1 MAKKDKN
8 DDEAAGDP
16 EVKLTAVTTLLPDP
30 NDVKHNPN
38 LLVETLRKAPAR
50 NHPRA
55 RSDAA
60 LFLWD
65 LSLNDPD
72 ARVRMCT
79 EEFAGAC
86 QVALRDGDVVDRSAT
101 ASLVREASGWAEA
114 RPLVAAAGGLVE
126 RLCDL
131 LDDRHV
137 AESAKPPGRLND
149 TGTSSKKRG
158 GHASAE
164 MSARSARQSRQSDT
178 AAARAAAAHALR
190 ELTSTCEL
198 RRLAAPTP
206 VKGKPPRVRLD
217 VLVRAA
223 SIAPDAAKRA
233 AETPDAWRTRTA
245 CLETLHQCMDP
256 ARNKDAR
263 RARADAFGDAS
274 DASDAALASA
284 LAVFSEALVCADAPP
299 EARRAAAWC
308 LAHGT
313 HDEHRR
319 DLVLADPVACLALR
333 RALRRENGDLATRA
347 GVAAAVAN
355 LAGVSSSVS
364 SSARADDGEA
374 AGGDDAALG
383 SSALEESRS
392 LRARARALEGRLGAL
407 KKIPKDELKPAD
419 AEEKN
424 ACVAELKK
432 MARVFAGELVGALS
446 PAERAAAR
454 LARRRA
460 EQTLE
465 RTNPLGPLCR
475 LIAPPG
481 ENPGDASDDDAD
493 DAGTVRARRDDD
505 SGGDDDRRPFA
516 SVASSPGVIERTVS
530 DAIDGSHGETRTET
544 DDAGTADATGVP
556 DATSAKADGDG
567 ETNAVLDAASANA
580 GVVPVANA
588 AGAEDADAE
597 AGASITEGDDSKAP
611 NQPNNLVVGQAEAIA
626 AAATALR
633 RLTAHPD
640 ARAAAKLVSLRA
652 HERLLWHLAHSK
664 DVATRRDCRETLR
677 QLARD
682 AAAKAAI
689 QAVPDAPA
697 LASRAFE
704 NADAAAVSE
713 RGDVRGDENAA
724 RLDALVPGLVAASA
738 RRRPAEEIR
747 AKRAAEYRARGTGV
761 REAQAV

>member
-8 DDEAAGDP
+8 DDEAAGEP

-72 ARVRMCT
+72 ARVKMCT

-114 RPLVAAAGGLVE
+114 RPLVAAASGLVE

-137 AESAKPPGRLND
+137 AESAKRALDD
-149 TGTSSKKRG
+149 TAASSKKQG
-158 GHASAE
+158 GHASAS
-164 MSARSARQSRQSDT
+164 SARSADGDADT
-178 AAARAAAAHALR
+178 AAARAAAAQALR

-198 RRLAAPTP
+198 RRAAAPAP
-206 VKGKPPRVRLD
+206 KKGKPPRVRLD

-274 DASDAALASA
+274 DAAAAALSSA
-284 LAVFSEALVCADAPP
+284 LAVFSEALVCADAPL

-308 LAHGT
+308 LAHST
-313 HDEHRR
+313 HDDHRR

-333 RALRRENGDLATRA
+333 RALRREDGDLATRA

-355 LAGVSSSVS
+355 LAGVSSS
-364 SSARADDGEA
+364 ARADDGEA
-374 AGGDDAALG
+374 VGGDDAALE

-432 MARVFAGELVGALS
+432 MARVFAGELVGAVS

-460 EQTLE
+460 EETLD
-465 RTNPLGPLCR
+465 RVNPLGPLCR

-493 DAGTVRARRDDD
+493 DAGTVLRRDDD
-505 SGGDDDRRPFA
+505 DDDRRLSA
-516 SVASSPGVIERTVS
+516 SVASSPGIVERVVP
-530 DAIDGSHGETRTET
+530 DANDAGGSGAGTKT

-556 DATSAKADGDG
+556 DATETKVDGDG
-567 ETNAVLDAASANA
+567 VTNATNAVLDAASANA
-580 GVVPVANA
+580 GVVPVAGA
-588 AGAEDADAE
+588 AGADAE
-597 AGASITEGDDSKAP
+597 ADAEADASITGGDDSRSP
-611 NQPNNLVVGQAEAIA
+611 NQPNAPVVGPGGGDRGGGVGAASAHRAPRRACCGEA
-626 AAATALR
+626 R
-633 RLTAHPD
+633 VF
-640 ARAAAKLVSLRA
+640 ARA
-652 HERLLWHLAHSK
+652 
-664 DVATRRDCRETLR
+664 
-677 QLARD
+677 
-682 AAAKAAI
+682 
-689 QAVPDAPA
+689 
-697 LASRAFE
+697 RAF
-704 NADAAAVSE
+704 AVAPQPQQG
-713 RGDVRGDENAA
+713 RRHAA
-724 RLDALVPGLVAASA
+724 RLPRDAASA
-738 RRRPAEEIR
+738 RARRGGESGHPGCSG
-747 AKRAAEYRARGTGV
+747 RARACQPRV
-761 REAQAV
+761 RERGRAERLRSRRRSSR

>member
-8 DDEAAGDP
+8 DDEAAGEP

-72 ARVRMCT
+72 ARVKMCT

-114 RPLVAAAGGLVE
+114 RPLVAAASGLVE

-137 AESAKPPGRLND
+137 AESAKRALDD
-149 TGTSSKKRG
+149 TAASSKKQG
-158 GHASAE
+158 GHASAS
-164 MSARSARQSRQSDT
+164 SARSADGDADT
-178 AAARAAAAHALR
+178 AAARAAAAQALR

-198 RRLAAPTP
+198 RRAAAPAP
-206 VKGKPPRVRLD
+206 KKGKPPRVRLD

-274 DASDAALASA
+274 DAAAAALSSA
-284 LAVFSEALVCADAPP
+284 LAVFSEALVCADAPL

-308 LAHGT
+308 LAHST
-313 HDEHRR
+313 HDDHRR

-333 RALRRENGDLATRA
+333 RALRREDGDLATRA

-355 LAGVSSSVS
+355 LAGVSSS
-364 SSARADDGEA
+364 ARADDGEA
-374 AGGDDAALG
+374 VGGDDAALE

-392 LRARARALEGRLGAL
+392 LRARARARGAPRRAEEDPEGRAQARGRRGKKRVRRGAQE
-407 KKIPKDELKPAD
+407 DG
-419 AEEKN
+419 
-424 ACVAELKK
+424 
-432 MARVFAGELVGALS
+432 ARVRGRTRGAVS

-454 LARRRA
+454 LARRRRA
-460 EQTLE
+460 EETLD
-465 RTNPLGPLCR
+465 RVNPLGPLCR

-493 DAGTVRARRDDD
+493 DAGTVLRRDDD
-505 SGGDDDRRPFA
+505 DDDRRLSA
-516 SVASSPGVIERTVS
+516 SVASSPGIVERVVP
-530 DAIDGSHGETRTET
+530 DANDAGGSGAGTKT

-556 DATSAKADGDG
+556 DATETKADGDG
-567 ETNAVLDAASANA
+567 VTNATNAVLDAASANA
-580 GVVPVANA
+580 GVVPVAGA
-588 AGAEDADAE
+588 AGADAE
-597 AGASITEGDDSKAP
+597 ADAERTRQSPEGDDSRSP
-611 NQPNNLVVGQAEAIA
+611 NQPNAPVVGQAEAIA
-626 AAATALR
+626 AAALALR

-640 ARAAAKLVSLRA
+640 ARVAAKLVSLRA
-652 HERLLWHLAHSK
+652 HERLLWHLSHSK

-677 QLARD
+677 QLARG

-697 LASRAFE
+697 LASRAFA
-704 NADAAAVSE
+704 NADAPSVSD
-713 RGDVRGDENAA
+713 RGDGALGDENTA
-724 RLDALVPGLVAASA
+724 RLDALVPGLVAYSA
-738 RRRPAEEIR
+738 RRRTAEEIK
-747 AKRAAEYRARGTGV
+747 ATRAAAYRTRGSGV

>member
-8 DDEAAGDP
+8 DDEAAGEP

-72 ARVRMCT
+72 ARVKMCT

-114 RPLVAAAGGLVE
+114 RPLVAAASGLVE

-137 AESAKPPGRLND
+137 AESAKRALDD
-149 TGTSSKKRG
+149 TAASSKKQG
-158 GHASAE
+158 GHASAS
-164 MSARSARQSRQSDT
+164 SARSADGDADT
-178 AAARAAAAHALR
+178 AAARAAAAQALR

-198 RRLAAPTP
+198 RRAAAPAP
-206 VKGKPPRVRLD
+206 KKGNPPRVRLD

-274 DASDAALASA
+274 DAAAAALSSA
-284 LAVFSEALVCADAPP
+284 LAVFSEALVCADAPL

-308 LAHGT
+308 LAHST
-313 HDEHRR
+313 HDDHRR

-333 RALRRENGDLATRA
+333 RALRREDGDLATRA

-355 LAGVSSSVS
+355 LAGVSSS
-364 SSARADDGEA
+364 ARADDGEA
-374 AGGDDAALG
+374 VGGDDAALE

-432 MARVFAGELVGALS
+432 MARVFAGELVGAVS

-460 EQTLE
+460 EETLD
-465 RTNPLGPLCR
+465 RVNPLGPLCR

-493 DAGTVRARRDDD
+493 DAGTVLRRDDD
-505 SGGDDDRRPFA
+505 DDDRRLSA
-516 SVASSPGVIERTVS
+516 SVASSPGIVERVVP
-530 DAIDGSHGETRTET
+530 DANDAGGSGAGTKT

-556 DATSAKADGDG
+556 DATETKADGDG
-567 ETNAVLDAASANA
+567 VTNATNAVLDAASANA
-580 GVVPVANA
+580 GVVPVAGA
-588 AGAEDADAE
+588 AGADAE
-597 AGASITEGDDSKAP
+597 ADAEADASITGGDDSRSP
-611 NQPNNLVVGQAEAIA
+611 NQPNAPVVGQAEAIA
-626 AAATALR
+626 AAALALR

-640 ARAAAKLVSLRA
+640 ARVAAKLVSLRA
-652 HERLLWHLAHSK
+652 HERLLWHLSHSK

-697 LASRAFE
+697 LASRAFA
-704 NADAAAVSE
+704 NADAPSVSD
-713 RGDVRGDENAA
+713 RGDGALGDENTA
-724 RLDALVPGLVAASA
+724 RLDALVPGLVAYSA
-738 RRRPAEEIR
+738 RRRTAEEIK
-747 AKRAAEYRARGTGV
+747 ATRAAAYRTRGSGV